1 MNKEL
6 EKIREQLSSH
16 HTIEEKIYHFASVIK
31 HDKSFSD
38 ESKQAIK
45 NELYAELE
53 NEDSL

>member
-38 ESKQAIK
+38 ELKQAIK